1 MSPEEI
7 RRIRERLGLSQVEAG
22 ELLGG
27 GPRAFTKYESGTIK
41 PAASVSNLLKLLDMN
56 PEMLAS
62 LTGTPM
68 RPINTQGARPFEV
81 TAEHISVLVDRQ
93 LVSLT
98 SRLLSVEAWAHNLP
112 LGGIHVADNVDA
124 PDGGED
130 ARIQWPDGPPRTR
143 FLPRRLNQFQVKAT
157 KITPAKA
164 EREMIDSSGCIK
176 PMVRSALEASGA
188 YIMLCG
194 RTLTQKRIQECEQSI
209 RQILLENGLTVE
221 DEQVQVRDASQI
233 VSWVNSHPSVAV
245 WVFEQTQPGLAG
257 PFRSWDH
264 WHGRGE
270 HAACSWVE
278 DPRLE
283 PFRAR
288 LVELISVPR
297 GVARV
302 VGLSGVG
309 KSRLVLEAFRPTAN
323 GESPASSLSPLVLYT
338 VESET
343 SAETVKK
350 TVQNLAD
357 ARMRAVIV
365 VDRCLEETHQDLA
378 AFVKPS
384 SSRLSLVTIDHE
396 IPKRTVL
403 PDDSLL
409 VEQADTT
416 VIEGMLTQLSPALP
430 GADQRRL
437 VKFADGNP
445 LMAVLIAQA
454 WTDALPIASA
464 SDDTFIDRIIL
475 GRNPSDQKLL
485 IEAAMLLGAFAL
497 VGSTPPM
504 HGELEEVARLG
515 RNRTADDL
523 HSAFEELKSRGVV
536 QQRGRLLTLQ
546 PRAIAFAMAERQW
559 KDWRQRRWEEVLA
572 GSLPEKLKTRAA
584 ERLALINA
592 SPIAAE
598 VAQHV
603 CRRGGVLD
611 SLEELKREGN
621 GDLLCSLA
629 EIDTEIVANLLER
642 VLEPLSTVELKG
654 LAGDLRRDLVRTAE
668 KIAFVSRT
676 FERGARLLLD
686 LAVAENENWANNATG
701 QFKGLFPVV
710 LGGTEADGQER
721 LRFLDKALQ
730 TTDNNRLNILVEAL
744 LKGAKTEGF
753 SRSIGAEVHGSRPMF
768 HCWQPAT
775 NEQIRSYLEQCVNR
789 LIRLA
794 SRTDEVGRHARSG
807 LGNRLSG
814 LVWNGLV
821 DVAERAVDAI
831 TASQQCYWPEALTS
845 LAKAVGHAR
854 KRLDAVTEER
864 VKVLLD
870 RLQPVGFDHRV
881 QYLVTEM
888 QWDYPIDQR
897 LDHDSRRNRQIA
909 AVEQLV
915 AELLSR
921 PAELT
926 RLLPHLCQG
935 RHRMAS
941 IFGGALAKQA
951 AEPLD
956 WQAPIVSA
964 VAAAPFE
971 ERNFDLLTGY
981 FAALAEREPQSVNA
995 FKDEASRSDV
1005 FGPALPLLCWRIGIS
1020 GHDIALACKALTA
1033 GTVPPS
1039 ALHCWSLGRALGH
1052 FRPDELA
1059 PLFDCLINMD
1069 EQAFFIALD
1078 LMGMYAFR
1086 NKEALEGLRPQLR
1099 RAARIFSNLQKR
1111 TVSGDL
1117 GDAHFQELM
1126 KWLLKKGR
1134 HDADARAI
1142 AMDLAKA
1149 MAEAN
1154 DFDRGKS
1161 IEPLLPLLLSE
1172 FPEITWPLL
1181 GASIAAGGGPAWN
1194 LQYILGKELFSLG
1207 HAAILSLPEDTM
1219 FAWCHANPD
1228 IAPAFVARTV
1238 PLLTSSDPKDPAR
1251 QLHPIIRRL
1260 LDEFGQREDVRQAIS
1275 INLHTFG
1282 WTGGKASYFALYR
1295 EPFRELEAHP
1305 IGAVSRWAKRMC
1317 SQLDQQIKASK
1328 DEDDEERAQWGE

>member
-62 LTGTPM
+62 LTGTSM

-81 TAEHISVLVDRQ
+81 TADHISVLVDRQ

-143 FLPRRLNQFQVKAT
+143 FLPRRLNQFQIKAT

-176 PMVRSALEASGA
+176 PMVRSVLEASGA

-194 RTLTQKRIQECEQSI
+194 RTLTQKQIQDCEQRI
-209 RQILLENGLTVE
+209 RQVLRENGLTVE

-233 VSWVNSHPSVAV
+233 ASWVNSHPSVAV
-245 WVFEQTQPGLAG
+245 WVFEQTQPSFAG
-257 PFRSWDH
+257 PFRSWEH

-270 HAACSWVE
+270 HARCAWVE
-278 DPRLE
+278 DPRLA
-283 PFRAR
+283 PLRTR

-309 KSRLVLEAFRPTAN
+309 KSRLALEAFRLAAN
-323 GESPASSLSPLVLYT
+323 GESPAFSLSPLVLYA

-343 SAETVKK
+343 GAEIIKRA
-350 TVQNLAD
+350 VQNLAD

-378 AFVKPS
+378 AFVRHS
-384 SSRLSLVTIDHE
+384 SSQLSLVTIDHE

-403 PDDSLL
+403 PDDSIL

-445 LMAVLIAQA
+445 QLVVLIAKA
-454 WTDALPIASA
+454 WRGDTPIASA
-464 SDDTFIDRIIL
+464 SDDTLIDRIIL
-475 GRNPSDQKLL
+475 GRNPSDPKLL
-485 IEAAMLLGAFAL
+485 IEAVMLLGAFGFI
-497 VGSTPPM
+497 GSTPPM
-504 HGELEEVARLG
+504 DGELEEVARLSSN
-515 RNRTADDL
+515 RNADEL
-523 HSAFEELKSRGVV
+523 HAAFDQLKSRGVA

-546 PRAIAFAMAERQW
+546 PRAIALAMAERQW
-559 KDWRQRRWEEVLA
+559 RAWRPQRWEEVLT
-572 GSLPEKLKTRAA
+572 GQLSKKLTTHAA
-584 ERLALINA
+584 ERLSLINT
-592 SPIAAE
+592 SSIAVD
-598 VAQHV
+598 VARHV
-603 CRRGGVLD
+603 CRRGGPLGSLD
-611 SLEELKREGN
+611 GLKHEGN
-621 GDLLCSLA
+621 AELLCSLA
-629 EIDTEIVANLLER
+629 EIDTEVVADLLER
-642 VLEPLSTVELKG
+642 VLTPLSAIELKG
-654 LAGDLRRDLVRTAE
+654 IAGDLRRDLVRTAE

-710 LGGTEADGQER
+710 LGGTEADGEAR
-721 LRFLDKALQ
+721 LRFLDEALQ
-730 TTDNNRLNILVEAL
+730 TTDNNRLNIVVEAL

-831 TASQQCYWPEALTS
+831 TASQQCYWPEALSS
-845 LAKAVGHAR
+845 LAEAVGHAR

-870 RLQPVGFDHRV
+870 RLQPASLDHRV
-881 QYLVTEM
+881 QLLVTEM
-888 QWDYPIDQR
+888 PWNYPVDQD
-897 LDHDSRRNRQIA
+897 LDHNSRRNRQIA
-909 AVEQLV
+909 AVEQL
-915 AELLSR
+915 AKELLSQ

-935 RHRMAS
+935 RHQMAS
-941 IFGGALAKQA
+941 AFGYALAKQA

-981 FAALAEREPQSVNA
+981 FAALDGRKPEAVYA

-1005 FGPALPLLCWRIGIS
+1005 FGLALPLLCRRIGIS
-1020 GHDIALACKALTA
+1020 RHDIALVCQALTA
-1033 GTVPPS
+1033 GTVSPT
-1039 ALHCWSLGRALGH
+1039 ALTCWSLGRALGH

-1059 PLFDCLINMD
+1059 PLFDCLLNMG
-1069 EQAFFIALD
+1069 ERSFFIALD

-1086 NKEALEGLRPQLR
+1086 NEEVLEGLRPQLR
-1099 RAARIFSNLQKR
+1099 RAARILNSLQQR

-1117 GDAHFQELM
+1117 GDAHFKELM

-1134 HDADARAI
+1134 QDPDARAI
-1142 AMDLAKA
+1142 AIDLSRT
-1149 MAEAN
+1149 MVEAN
-1154 DFDRGKS
+1154 DLDRIKL
-1161 IEPLLPLLLSE
+1161 IEPLLPLLLSD

-1181 GASIAAGGGPAWN
+1181 GTAIVTGRGEAWN
-1194 LQYILGKELFSLG
+1194 LQYALGKELFAHC
-1207 HAAILSLPEDTM
+1207 HAPILSLPEDTM

-1228 IAPAFVARTV
+1228 IAPAFVARIV

-1251 QLHPIIRRL
+1251 KIHPVIKRL
-1260 LDEFGQREDVRQAIS
+1260 LDEFGQRDDVRQAIS
-1275 INLHTFG
+1275 INLRNFG
-1282 WTGGKASYFALYR
+1282 WTGGEASYFGLYC
-1295 EPFRELEAHP
+1295 EPFRELEKHP
-1305 IGAVSRWAKRMC
+1305 IGAVGQWAKKMC
-1317 SQLDQQIKASK
+1317 SQLDQQIKAAT
-1328 DEDDEERAQWGE
+1328 DEDEEERAQWGE